1 MSVPFA
7 LVSFCSGAFAARF
20 GARTAGAGGVA
31 LMGLGLAAIGIGAA
45 GSTDPHAPMLWW
57 AKAGLALTGTG
68 LGLAVGSLAATAV
81 GAVDAARAGTAASLM
96 NVTRMI
102 GAVFGVAMLGA
113 LYDAC
118 SDGAVGLRVA
128 MLAGSAVQLAGAAL
142 AWHTAGTRVPAGA
155 RRPIG

>member
-1 MSVPFA
+1 MPDGAEWAIVLLSVK
-7 LVSFCSGAFAARF
+7 
-20 GARTAGAGGVA
+20 
-31 LMGLGLAAIGIGAA
+31 IG
-45 GSTDPHAPMLWW
+45 
-57 AKAGLALTGTG
+57 
-68 LGLAVGSLAATAV
+68 
-81 GAVDAARAGTAASLM
+81 
-96 NVTRMI
+96 
-102 GAVFGVAMLGA
+102 GVAMLGA